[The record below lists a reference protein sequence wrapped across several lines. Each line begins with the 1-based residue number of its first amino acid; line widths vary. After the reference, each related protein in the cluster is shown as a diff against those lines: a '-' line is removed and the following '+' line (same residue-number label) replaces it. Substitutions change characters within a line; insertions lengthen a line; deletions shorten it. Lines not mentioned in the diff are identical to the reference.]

1 MSLKE
6 EEQGLLKAITGNLDD
21 DTPRVAYADWLDEQ
35 ANESGHPE
43 YLGRDPQEMRDRA
56 EFIRVQISIATE
68 RDVIRGMSWTPE
80 LAAEFTARE
89 VQFLQ
94 ACRDELEAPT
104 RDAIGASCTEVTFHR
119 GFPHNVT
126 VKDVQGL
133 IDSGILESNTNTL
146 TGVAVTVLEGQLSA
160 LLSYSGIAN
169 LAALDLASNHIRDA
183 GAAAIAAS
191 KNLVNLTA
199 LDLASNHIGPAGAAA
214 IAASRNFPN
223 LTVLNLASNYIGD
236 AGAEAIA
243 ASQNLANL
251 TVLNLASNYI
261 GDAGAEAIAA
271 SQNLANLTR
280 LNLSYN
286 SIGDAGAEAI
296 AVSQNLANLTRLDL
310 SYNSIGPAGAI
321 AIAVSQNLANLTRL
335 NLRHNYI
342 EHGGASAIAASPN
355 LSTSAKLS
363 ALRSAG
369 FTKLA
374 DQVEHNAQGR
384 YDGRQ

>member
-223 LTVLNLASNYIGD
+223 LTVLNLASNHIGP
-236 AGAEAIA
+236 AGAAAIA
-243 ASQNLANL
+243 ASRNFPNL

-280 LNLSYN
+280 LNLRHNTIGDAGAEAIAASRNFPNLTVLNLASNY
-286 SIGDAGAEAI
+286 IGDAGAEAI
-296 AVSQNLANLTRLDL
+296 AVSQNLANLTRLNL
-310 SYNSIGPAGAI
+310 SYNSIGHAGAE
-321 AIAVSQNLANLTRL
+321 AIGSSESR
-335 NLRHNYI
+335 
-342 EHGGASAIAASPN
+342 
-355 LSTSAKLS
+355 
-363 ALRSAG
+363 
-369 FTKLA
+369 
-374 DQVEHNAQGR
+374 
-384 YDGRQ
+384 